1 MRSQDDIQVVCTA
14 SSTQAE
20 FHQAS
25 RSKLILARRSL
36 DERKRND
43 HEALVLTFQG
53 FRFRDTGVLESV

>member
-20 FHQAS
+20 FQAS
-25 RSKLILARRSL
+25 RSQLMLARRSL
-36 DERKRND
+36 DEHKRND

-53 FRFRDTGVLESV
+53 FRFRDTGVLGSV